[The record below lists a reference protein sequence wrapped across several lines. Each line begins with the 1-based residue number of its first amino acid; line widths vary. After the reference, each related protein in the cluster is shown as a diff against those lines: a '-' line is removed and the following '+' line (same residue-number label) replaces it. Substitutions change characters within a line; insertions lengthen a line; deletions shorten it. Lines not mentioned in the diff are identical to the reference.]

1 MSLIRKLAVTDGDVA
16 RTRTQIDLETRASRE
31 CITRL
36 LVFDAIR
43 SSPAPTLVL
52 VTRTLVLVTRTL
64 TLVITGS
71 LARWYC

>member
-1 MSLIRKLAVTDGDVA
+1 MYYSLYI
-16 RTRTQIDLETRASRE
+16 
-31 CITRL
+31 

-43 SSPAPTLVL
+43 SSPAPTLVLVTRTLVLVTRTLVL